1 METVHSN
8 DESLEN
14 FASSESTQHSEE
26 ELAESDER
34 AAFRPHRLGYDPMTY
49 GSELTHEKVWKEL
62 EAISSESKRRSMKN
76 FTGKSD
82 EGDHKTYSEPIN
94 FDCVPPKEPIHDL
107 KILIGRVFSAFARLS
122 RASFGQTSKMALLE
136 ESEARALLCENEQL
150 QHTFFS
156 TLSVP
161 AQKFIS
167 RVLMGKLQHCT
178 GAELR
183 DTRES
188 PLQDSGGT
196 YICVLLNQKRDV
208 SAVYVGRSQSL
219 LHRFKGH
226 YAEIAKAVYSDEHKR
241 RLESFFHQYA
251 AFELEKEGSLYFLPA
266 NILAAP
272 SQGKWVLHSGQK
284 C

>member
-1 METVHSN
+1 MN
-8 DESLEN
+8 PLEN
-14 FASSESTQHSEE
+14 FEAETSSESTQHSEE
-26 ELAESDER
+26 ELADSDKR
-34 AAFRPHRLGYDPMTY
+34 IAFRPHRLGYDPMTY
-49 GSELTHEKVWKEL
+49 ESELSPEKVWKEL
-62 EAISSESKRRSMKN
+62 EAISSESKRQSMEN

-82 EGDHKTYSEPIN
+82 EEPIY
-94 FDCVPPKEPIHDL
+94 DL
-107 KILIGRVFSAFARLS
+107 KILIGRLLSAFARLS

-136 ESEARALLCENEQL
+136 ESEARALLCEKEQL

-167 RVLMGKLQHCT
+167 GVLMGKLQHCT

-183 DTRES
+183 DPRES
-188 PLQDSGGT
+188 PVQDSGGT

-226 YAEIAKAVYSDEHKR
+226 YAGIAKAIYCDEH
-241 RLESFFHQYA
+241 
-251 AFELEKEGSLYFLPA
+251 
-266 NILAAP
+266 
-272 SQGKWVLHSGQK
+272 
-284 C
+284 